1 MTVEKTFRFEYMENF
16 EKLIELIFKKRNSVE
31 NSFLILSGRIP
42 NFFKK
47 FMISFVSLVPRCKII
62 CCSKKGDFYD
72 LEEIL
77 KSETS
82 TVMIASYN
90 KKKKSSEIML
100 KQKQNEM
107 MIKFQIL
114 NLTQNSSKI
123 FFGNFN
129 RNSRPLV
136 LFDAIFKERPDLN
149 IFRKLILSFF
159 KSKLTEP
166 NLLPSFDH
174 IISFFYI
181 KSKIFLRIYQIC
193 NNIKNQTNKEI
204 KNQFCLV
211 EIGPRFS
218 AKINKIII

>member
-1 MTVEKTFRFEYMENF
+1 MKNF
-16 EKLIELIFKKRNSVE
+16 EKLIELIFKKKDSIE
-31 NSFLILSGRIP
+31 NSFLIISGRIP
-42 NFFKK
+42 KVFKK
-47 FMISFVSLVPRCKII
+47 FLINFVSLVPRCKII
-62 CCSKKGDFYD
+62 EYLKKGDFYD

-77 KSETS
+77 ESKASV
-82 TVMIASYN
+82 VMIASYN
-90 KKKKSSEIML
+90 NNKKSSEIML
-100 KQKQNEM
+100 KQRKNEM

-136 LFDAIFKERPDLN
+136 LFETIFKERPDLN

-181 KSKIFLRIYQIC
+181 RSKIFLRIYQIC
-193 NNIKNQTNKEI
+193 NNKKNQTNKEI

-211 EIGPRFS
+211 EIGPRFR
-218 AKINKIII
+218 AKINKFII